1 MEREY
6 PQKMFWLFVLTNFL
20 FHFFYLSVPGIILCI
35 VGIWIKTCLYIGCAV
50 LGLDLILSIVEQ
62 PRIRNA
68 AVSHSENPDFNELM
82 DAFCSPD
89 GLQAV
94 GKVLD
99 EKIKS
104 TPDDESEKG
113 KDQ

>member
-1 MEREY
+1 
-6 PQKMFWLFVLTNFL
+6 
-20 FHFFYLSVPGIILCI
+20 
-35 VGIWIKTCLYIGCAV
+35 
-50 LGLDLILSIVEQ
+50 
-62 PRIRNA
+62 
-68 AVSHSENPDFNELM
+68 VSHSENPEFNELM